1 MFMRRILEATSQ
13 NSIDK
18 LLRSLRT
25 SDYFESVTKTELDYP
40 EDPEGSE
47 DYGGRLRKNK
57 NNHDTV
63 KPV

>member
-25 SDYFESVTKTELDYP
+25 SDYFESVTKTELDHP
-40 EDPEGSE
+40 EDPE